1 MTKVAIVTG
10 GTTGIGLA
18 IVKKFLKNDYS
29 VAVVSIEEESEVKD
43 TLDELNGEVKFY
55 QCDIS
60 NVEQTQN
67 TVKQVN
73 EDFGQLDVL
82 VNNAGVVGE
91 RKHLIDADIKDIH
104 NTININLIGSI
115 NMAQAAAQL
124 MVKAKS
130 GTIVNIGSLCGFIA
144 NHESIG
150 YHASKGGTKMFTS
163 ALAREVGPYGV
174 RVVSAAPG
182 WVQTALV
189 TEDIAAEGG
198 KLHMRQDQIVQPEEI
213 ANVVYFLTTKE
224 ASCINGTTVM
234 VDDGYTGFKGAIE

>member
-1 MTKVAIVTG
+1 MNKVAIITG

-29 VAVVSIEEESEVKD
+29 VAVISIEEHSDVEETLNELDGTVKYY
-43 TLDELNGEVKFY
+43 K
-55 QCDIS
+55 CDVS
-60 NVEQTQN
+60 NVEQAQN
-67 TVKQVN
+67 TVRRVN

-91 RKHLIDADIKDIH
+91 RKHLIDADLNDIH
-104 NTININLIGSI
+104 NTININLLGSI
-115 NMAQAAAQL
+115 NMAQTAAQT

-150 YHASKGGTKMFTS
+150 YHASKGGTKMFTA

-189 TEDIAAEGG
+189 TDDIAAAGG
-198 KLHMRQDQIVQPEEI
+198 KLHMRQDQIVQPEEV

-224 ASCINGTTVM
+224 ASSINGTTIM
-234 VDDGYTGFKGAIE
+234 VDDGYTGFKGAVE

>member
-1 MTKVAIVTG
+1 MNKVAIVTG

-18 IVKKFLKNDYS
+18 IVKKFLEHDYS
-29 VAVVSIEEESEVKD
+29 VAVVSIEEESSIRG
-43 TLDELNGEVKFY
+43 TLNELVGEVKYY
-55 QCDIS
+55 QCNVS
-60 NVEQTQN
+60 NVEQARN
-67 TVKQVN
+67 TVERVT

-82 VNNAGVVGE
+82 VNNAGVIGE
-91 RKHLIDADIKDIH
+91 RKHLIDADLNDIH
-104 NTININLIGSI
+104 NTINVNLFGSI
-115 NMAQAAAQL
+115 NIAQPAAQI

-130 GTIVNIGSLCGFIA
+130 GTIVNIGSLCGYIA

-150 YHASKGGTKMFTS
+150 YHASKGGTKMFTA

-189 TEDIAAEGG
+189 TDDIAAAGG
-198 KLHMRQDQIVQPEEI
+198 KLHMRQDQIVQPEEV

-234 VDDGYTGFKGAIE
+234 VDDGYTGFKGAVE